1 MPSAEEASN
10 FRISV
15 SWSCIKSVYI
25 ACPNRPNQARI
36 DKIGF

>member
-10 FRISV
+10 FGIPV

-36 DKIGF
+36 DKIEF

>member
-10 FRISV
+10 FRIPV